1 MLSMAQN
8 TQQTASICSQHCC
21 MASLRMCSAAGRSA
35 SDEANEFK
43 PPPQMQEIV
52 ISFLTR
58 MAFLLGDATK
68 EPEFMVNPKP

>member
-1 MLSMAQN
+1 MA
-8 TQQTASICSQHCC
+8 C
-21 MASLRMCSAAGRSA
+21 LRVSSAAVRSA

-68 EPEFMVNPKP
+68 EPDFMASTLNPLTPHLLIAGI